1 MNLNNNRF
9 SPLILSLC
17 VVGGLFIGSF
27 YTRHFSGNRLNVI
40 GSSNDRLRTIFDII
54 ADQYVDTVDIDSM
67 VEKAIPTILSELD
80 PHSMYLTAK
89 DAEATKAELQGSF
102 SGIGVEFVIRDDT
115 LHIQNVI
122 QGGPA
127 DKVGIVAGDM
137 IVAVDGKSFT
147 GKQLT
152 NEKAFRMLRG
162 NKGTKVQLVVKRFG
176 SPKTYT
182 FNVIRDDIET
192 TTIAAAYMM
201 DDNKTGYIRVK
212 TFGEKTYY
220 EFLSALA
227 RLSQQ
232 RCEQLIIDLR
242 DNGGG
247 VMTDAV
253 RMANEFLPANRMIVY
268 TQGRRSPREDYV
280 SDGRGSYSNIP
291 LVVLI
296 DAGSA
301 SASEIFAGAMQD
313 NDRAVIIGRRSFG
326 KGLVQKQID
335 FSDGSL
341 LRLTTARYYTP
352 SGRCIQKP
360 YSSGDTKQYAEELIE
375 RFQSGEYFTQ
385 DSIKHTGPAYHTRN
399 GRVVYGGGGI
409 TPDIFVP
416 EDTINMT
423 SYFKEAV
430 MSGLI
435 NRFTYDYTDRNRSTL
450 KQYSTMRTLLRYLQG
465 QNLLERFAAY
475 GEQNGLQR
483 RNLMLQ
489 RSAKL
494 FQLQI
499 YSRIIYNMLN
509 EQALWQYS
517 NQDDPIVRE
526 ALKVLNAKASFPK
539 PPAKK
544 KVVRRKVA
552 KATPHSNQ
560 KQYGQHRNHR
570 Q

>member
-1 MNLNNNRF
+1 MNLKHNKF

-27 YTRHFSGNRLNVI
+27 YTRHFSGNRLNIV
-40 GSSNDRLRTIFDII
+40 GANSDRLRSIFDII
-54 ADQYVDTVDIDSM
+54 ADQYVDTVNINQLIDN
-67 VEKAIPTILSELD
+67 AIPAILSELD
-80 PHSMYLTAK
+80 PHSMYINAK
-89 DAEATKAELQGSF
+89 DAEAVTDEMRGSF
-102 SGIGVEFVIRDDT
+102 SGVGIEFVIRDDT

-122 QGGPA
+122 KDGPA

-137 IVAVDGKSFT
+137 IVAVNGKSFT
-147 GKQLT
+147 GKKLT
-152 NEKAFRMLRG
+152 NEHAFRTLRG
-162 NKGTKVQLVVKRFG
+162 KKGTQVKLDVMRFG
-176 SPKTYT
+176 SKKVHHFTLT
-182 FNVIRDDIET
+182 RDDIET
-192 TTIAAAYMM
+192 PTIAAAYMM
-201 DDNKTGYIRVK
+201 DDGLTGYIRVK

-232 RCEQLIIDLR
+232 RAEQLIIDLR

-247 VMTDAV
+247 LMTDAI
-253 RMANEFLPANRMIVY
+253 RMANEFLPADKMIVY
-268 TQGRRSPREDYV
+268 TEGRRSPREDYR
-280 SDGRGSYSNIP
+280 SDGRGSYKNIP

-296 DAGSA
+296 DASSA

-313 NDRAVIIGRRSFG
+313 NDRATIIGRRSFG

-360 YSSGDTKQYAEELIE
+360 YTAGNDKSYAEELVE
-375 RFQSGEYFTQ
+375 RFQSGEYFTK
-385 DSIKHTGPAYHTRN
+385 DSIKHTGPAYHTSN

-416 EDTINMT
+416 EDTTDMT

-435 NRFTYDYTDRNRSTL
+435 NRFAYQYTDRLRQQL
-450 KQYSTMRTLLRYLQG
+450 RPYDTMRKLLKYIQG
-465 QNLLERFAAY
+465 QNLLEQFATFA
-475 GEQNGLQR
+475 EQNGLQR

-489 RSAKL
+489 RSHKL
-494 FQLQI
+494 FEYQI
-499 YSRIIYNMLN
+499 YSRIIYNLLN
-509 EQALWQYS
+509 EQALWQYL
-517 NQDDPIVRE
+517 NMEDPVVIRALEVLHKKE
-526 ALKVLNAKASFPK
+526 AFPK
-539 PPAKK
+539 APERKK
-544 KVVRRKVA
+544 KPVKR
-552 KATPHSNQ
+552 
-560 KQYGQHRNHR
+560 
-570 Q
+570 

>member
-1 MNLNNNRF
+1 MNLNHNRF

-27 YTRHFSGNRLNVI
+27 YTRHFTGNRLNVV
-40 GSSNDRLRTIFDII
+40 GTNSDRLRTIFDII
-54 ADQYVDTVDIDSM
+54 ADQYVDSVDVNQLVDN
-67 VEKAIPTILSELD
+67 AIPTILSELD
-80 PHSMYLTAK
+80 PHSMYINAK
-89 DAEATKAELQGSF
+89 DAEAVTDEMRGSF

-122 QGGPA
+122 KDGPA
-127 DKVGIVAGDM
+127 DKKGVIAGDM
-137 IVAVDGKSFT
+137 IVAVDGKPFT
-147 GKQLT
+147 GKTLT
-152 NEKAFRMLRG
+152 NEVAFRTLRG
-162 NKGTKVQLVVKRFG
+162 KKGTQVTLSIMRFG
-176 SPKTYT
+176 SKKKHQFTLT
-182 FNVIRDDIET
+182 RDDIET
-192 TTIAAAYMM
+192 PTIAAAYLM
-201 DDNKTGYIRVK
+201 DDRATGYIRVK

-220 EFLSALA
+220 EFLAALA

-232 RCEQLIIDLR
+232 SCEQLIIDLR

-247 VMTDAV
+247 IMNDVI
-253 RMANEFLPANRMIVY
+253 RMANEFLPANKMIVY
-268 TQGRRSPREDYV
+268 TKGRRSPREDYI
-280 SDGRGSYSNIP
+280 SDGRGSYKEIP

-360 YSSGDTKQYAEELIE
+360 YTKGNDKNYADELVE
-375 RFQSGEYFTQ
+375 RFQSGEFFTQ
-385 DSIKHTGPAYHTRN
+385 DSIKHSGPAYHTAN

-416 EDTINMT
+416 EDTTNVT

-435 NRFTYDYTDRNRSTL
+435 NQFAYHYTDQNRAKL
-450 KQYSTMRTLLRYLQG
+450 KAYDSMRKLLRYLEG
-465 QNLLERFAAY
+465 QNLLERFATFA
-475 GEQNGLQR
+475 EQNGLQR

-489 RSAKL
+489 KSGKL
-494 FQLQI
+494 FQYQI

-509 EQALWQYS
+509 EQALWQYL
-517 NQDDPIVRE
+517 NMEDPVVLR
-526 ALKVLNAKASFPK
+526 ALQVLHSKASFPK
-539 PPAKK
+539 APAKK
-544 KVVRRKVA
+544 TKKMKRVA
-552 KATPHSNQ
+552 QATPRHARTSFT
-560 KQYGQHRNHR
+560 
-570 Q
+570 